1 MDLNGSAWHCM
12 APGLK
17 LVLPH
22 CHCIPWCLCDS
33 RSHVWSSLKNWFV
46 IEQPIPTIPTSQ
58 LAWSAHIIS
67 YGMEP
72 QKRIHQR
79 QHNWAIIQS
88 LRIAVFE
95 PINLYR
101 PWFFEKHIKIN
112 ISKSTNQNH
121 PEFGDTNVNIWSTP
135 NGCSTFKRC
144 HPGLSF
150 SGQAATGGLHVPAT
164 AGFHPKCLGTFL
176 DLPGICR

>member
-1 MDLNGSAWHCM
+1 MDPHGIAWRLVWNWYCPIAIASHD
-12 APGLK
+12 ASVIPGRMFE
-17 LVLPH
+17 VL
-22 CHCIPWCLCDS
+22 W
-33 RSHVWSSLKNWFV
+33 RTGSSLSNQSQQYQLVNWHD
-46 IEQPIPTIPTSQ
+46 QPISYLKGWSLKKWSTNDNTI
-58 LAWSAHIIS
+58 WV
-67 YGMEP
+67 
-72 QKRIHQR
+72 
-79 QHNWAIIQS
+79 IIQS

-112 ISKSTNQNH
+112 ISNSTNQNH

-135 NGCSTFKRC
+135 NGCSTFKQW

-150 SGQAATGGLHVPAT
+150 SGQAATGGLHVPAK